1 MASII
6 QVRKLTKVYRTYR
19 KQSGFW
25 GSVKG
30 LIHRKYDQTEAVRQ
44 ISFDIEEGELV
55 GFMGPNGAGKTT
67 TLKMLSGLLY
77 SSSGTASV
85 LGHVPWERHDDYR
98 RRFALLL
105 GQKNQ
110 LWWDLPARES
120 LALNARIYGI
130 PDEQWTQTVSEMS
143 EMLDV
148 GDKLDVMVR
157 ELSLGERMKMEL
169 IASLLH
175 QPQVLF
181 LDEPTIGLDVIS
193 QKTVRDFLK
202 HLNKT
207 KRTTIILTSHYMAD
221 IQELCRRVMIIDH
234 GKLFYDGDLQGIL
247 NQFVDEKRIN
257 ILIENP
263 PETLPDT
270 YQKIGQI
277 ESYSDGKLQI
287 RVKRKEVIQASKALL
302 DMLPVADLNI
312 EEVPVEEVIRQIY
325 ADNDER

>member
-77 SSSGTASV
+77 PSSGTASV

-277 ESYSDGKLQI
+277 ESYTDGKLQI